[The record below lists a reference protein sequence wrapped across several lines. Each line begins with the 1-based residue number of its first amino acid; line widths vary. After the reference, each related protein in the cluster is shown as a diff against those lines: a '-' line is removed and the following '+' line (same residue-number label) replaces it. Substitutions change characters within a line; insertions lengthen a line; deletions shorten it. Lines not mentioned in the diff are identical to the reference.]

1 MLIIFGDTMDIVA
14 IMGSPRKHGNTDMLL
29 DEMIKGAEE
38 KGHTVKKYYI
48 SDLEVHP
55 CRACGVCMQGRDCV
69 YDDDGLKVTHE
80 IAKADGL
87 IISSPIY
94 FGQMTGALKVLIDRF
109 YGITHNPLIP
119 LSGKVVL
126 ILTHLGPE
134 HYYDSYIDLFKI
146 QPFQMNMRYEV
157 MDVLDVGSLGDVRA
171 QPNKLKEAYEIGK
184 RF

>member
-1 MLIIFGDTMDIVA
+1 MDIVA

-38 KGHTVKKYYI
+38 KGHNVKKYYI

-55 CRACGVCMQGRDCV
+55 CRACGVCMQGKDCV
-69 YDDDGLKVTHE
+69 LDDGLTVTHE

-87 IISSPIY
+87 IVSSPIY

-119 LSGKVVL
+119 LSCKVVL
-126 ILTHLGPE
+126 IFTHLGPE
-134 HYYDSYIDLFKI
+134 GYYGSYIELSKI
-146 QPFQMNMRYEV
+146 QHFMMNMGYEV
-157 MDVLDVGSLGDVRA
+157 MDVLDVGSLGDVRT
-171 QPNKLKEAYEIGK
+171 QPKN
-184 RF
+184 